1 MNYLDDILRY
11 RPEGPIEE
19 KEKQIILDYIR
30 LFPDTV
36 LTRENEMGHLTSS
49 GFVVNKSRDKVL
61 FIFHNIYQSWAWT
74 GGHADGDT
82 DMLYVAMKE
91 VTEESGVK
99 NLRPV
104 TDEIITLDILPV
116 FPHMKKGLPIGAHMH
131 LNTTYLLEADEEE
144 TLTVKP
150 DENSGVRWL
159 PADSLAEF
167 VTEPEMLKVYNKIL
181 HKMWARGL

>member
-82 DMLYVAMKE
+82 DMLYGHE
-91 VTEESGVK
+91 GSDGGERRE
-99 NLRPV
+99 
-104 TDEIITLDILPV
+104 
-116 FPHMKKGLPIGAHMH
+116 
-131 LNTTYLLEADEEE
+131 
-144 TLTVKP
+144 KP
-150 DENSGVRWL
+150 APRYG
-159 PADSLAEF
+159 
-167 VTEPEMLKVYNKIL
+167 
-181 HKMWARGL
+181 